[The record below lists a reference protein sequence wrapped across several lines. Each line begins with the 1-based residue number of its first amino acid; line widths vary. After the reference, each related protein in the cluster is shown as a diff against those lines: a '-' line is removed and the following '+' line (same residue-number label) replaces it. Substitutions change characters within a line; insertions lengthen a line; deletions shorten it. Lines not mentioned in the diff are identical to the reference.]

1 MAGRRFQILFQGG
14 PRIHLRH
21 PAAGNA
27 PPGDDSLG
35 MTAVRAGLAG
45 RPRRSITGYLTKNE
59 GQHDP
64 DAVADESDVRHDAA
78 ETAQYTQ
85 QIARVHSR
93 SRMMA
98 AATTENRMMGP
109 IIQPPARTI
118 SHIGS

>member
-64 DAVADESDVRHDAA
+64 DAVADESDDRQYAA
-78 ETAQYTQ
+78 DDLFALLE
-85 QIARVHSR
+85 RFEEHLSVG
-93 SRMMA
+93 
-98 AATTENRMMGP
+98 TEAPG
-109 IIQPPARTI
+109 
-118 SHIGS
+118 